1 MLKRRYELLFDVVRV
16 SDELITLAKTIQD
29 IVRRGTVIYHGA
41 EPASSLVSPQ
51 NKSEYRKEFGL
62 PDDRRLLLAFGYVG
76 SYKGFDI
83 LDSLKLPDGWSLV
96 VKQNTHE
103 RGIEKPVT
111 IRNNSINLDL
121 GYIDD
126 ITLSKIFF
134 ACDAIILPYKVV
146 SVSGV
151 LFDALAH
158 GLPFIA
164 SDLRF
169 FKEFSALDL
178 GITCNRSASAFSESI
193 FSLDSEYDRY
203 KKEVLRF
210 SPTLQWSKV
219 ADNHV
224 ELYSKLVSRSI

>member
-1 MLKRRYELLFDVVRV
+1 MI
-16 SDELITLAKTIQD
+16 SLAKTIQE

-41 EPASSLVSPQ
+41 EPASYLVSP
-51 NKSEYRKEFGL
+51 KKKFEYRKELGL
-62 PDDRRLLLAFGYVG
+62 PDDKRLLLAFGYVG

-83 LDSLKLPDGWSLV
+83 LDNLKLPNGWTLV

-103 RGIEKPVT
+103 RGIEKP
-111 IRNNSINLDL
+111 IFFKNNVINLDL

-178 GITCNRSASAFSESI
+178 GITCNRNTSAISESI
-193 FSLDSEYDRY
+193 SSLDSDYDRY
-203 KKEVLRF
+203 KRNVQDF
-210 SPTLQWSKV
+210 SPILKWSEV
-219 ADNHV
+219 AENHIK
-224 ELYSKLVSRSI
+224 LYTKLASKAI